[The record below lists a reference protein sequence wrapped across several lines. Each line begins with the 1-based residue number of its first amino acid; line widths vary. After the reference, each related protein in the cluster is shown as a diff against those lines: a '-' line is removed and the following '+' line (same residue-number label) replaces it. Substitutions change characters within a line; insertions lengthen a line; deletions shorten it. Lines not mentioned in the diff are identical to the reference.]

1 MLLDYISA
9 ALVTMLVT
17 LDPPAL
23 APIFVSLTRGMNAAE
38 RRRVA
43 VRASLISFGI
53 LAFFGLGGEVLL
65 RLLGVGIPAF
75 RISGGLLLFWVAFEM
90 VFERRNERKQ
100 HTADIAITEDHI
112 RNVAAFPLA
121 IPLMAGPGAITA
133 VILLAGR
140 ADGNV
145 AYLSALLILIALGI
159 LICLVVF
166 SAADRV
172 SRWLG
177 VTGNVVLT
185 RLLGVILA
193 GLAVQFIID
202 GVLAQM
208 PSCTGINPAS
218 RNRFLSSS
226 TRCMM

>member
-1 MLLDYISA
+1 MLFDYVSA
-9 ALVTMLVT
+9 ALVTLLVT
-17 LDPPAL
+17 LDPVAL

-38 RRRVA
+38 RRRVSI
-43 VRASLISFGI
+43 RASLIAFGI
-53 LAFFGLGGEVLL
+53 LAFFGLGGEILL

-75 RISGGLLLFWVAFEM
+75 RISGGLLLFWIAFEM

-100 HTADIAITEDHI
+100 HTADVAITEDHI

-121 IPLMAGPGAITA
+121 IPLMAGPGSITA

-140 ADGNV
+140 ADGSLT
-145 AYLSALLILIALGI
+145 YLSTLLALIALGVAS
-159 LICLVVF
+159 CFAVF
-166 SAADRV
+166 LMADRV
-172 SRWLG
+172 SRMLG

-202 GVLAQM
+202 GVRALLH
-208 PSCTGINPAS
+208 SPA
-218 RNRFLSSS
+218 L
-226 TRCMM
+226 

>member
-9 ALVTMLVT
+9 ALVTLLVT
-17 LDPPAL
+17 LDPVAL

-43 VRASLISFGI
+43 LRASLIAFGI

-75 RISGGLLLFWVAFEM
+75 RISGGLLLFWIAFEM
-90 VFERRNERKQ
+90 VFERRNDRKQ

-140 ADGNV
+140 ANGRV
-145 AYLSALLILIALGI
+145 FYLLTLILTIAIGVV
-159 LICLVVF
+159 CCFAVF
-166 SAADRV
+166 SAAERV

-202 GVLAQM
+202 GVLALLRA
-208 PSCTGINPAS
+208 PAV
-218 RNRFLSSS
+218 
-226 TRCMM
+226 

>member
-1 MLLDYISA
+1 MLLDYLSA
-9 ALVTMLVT
+9 ALVTLLVT
-17 LDPPAL
+17 LDPVAL
-23 APIFVSLTRGMNAAE
+23 APIFVSLTRGMNASE

-43 VRASLISFGI
+43 VRASLIAFGI
-53 LAFFGLGGEVLL
+53 LAFFGLGGELLL

-75 RISGGLLLFWVAFEM
+75 RISGGLLLFWIAFEM

-159 LICLVVF
+159 LSCLIVF

-202 GVLAQM
+202 GVLALIRQQ
-208 PSCTGINPAS
+208 P
-218 RNRFLSSS
+218 
-226 TRCMM
+226 

>member
-9 ALVTMLVT
+9 ALVTLLVT
-17 LDPPAL
+17 LDPVAL

-38 RRRVA
+38 RRRVSM
-43 VRASLISFGI
+43 RACLIAFGI

-75 RISGGLLLFWVAFEM
+75 RISGGMLLFWIAFEM

-100 HTADIAITEDHI
+100 HTADVAITEDHI

-133 VILLAGR
+133 TILLAGR

-145 AYLSALLILIALGI
+145 LALALLLTLVAAVMLACLAVFAAAEPLARLLG
-159 LICLVVF
+159 
-166 SAADRV
+166 A
-172 SRWLG
+172 
-177 VTGNVVLT
+177 TGQTVLT

-193 GLAVQFIID
+193 ALAAQFVID
-202 GVLAQM
+202 GISV
-208 PSCTGINPAS
+208 S
-218 RNRFLSSS
+218 FEV
-226 TRCMM
+226 

>member
-43 VRASLISFGI
+43 VRASLIAFGI

-75 RISGGLLLFWVAFEM
+75 RISGGLLLFWIAFEM

-100 HTADIAITEDHI
+100 QTADTAITEDHI

-133 VILLAGR
+133 TILLAGR

-145 AYLSALLILIALGI
+145 LFLSSLLALIALGI
-159 LICLVVF
+159 ASCFVVF
-166 SAADRV
+166 MMAERV
-172 SRWLG
+172 ARILG

-202 GVLAQM
+202 GVLALIR
-208 PSCTGINPAS
+208 GWAA
-218 RNRFLSSS
+218 
-226 TRCMM
+226 

>member
-9 ALVTMLVT
+9 ALVTLLVT
-17 LDPPAL
+17 LDPVAL
-23 APIFVSLTRGMNAAE
+23 APIFVSLTRGMNASE

-43 VRASLISFGI
+43 LRASLIAFGI

-65 RLLGVGIPAF
+65 RLLGVGLPAF
-75 RISGGLLLFWVAFEM
+75 RISGGLLLFWIAFEM

-140 ADGNV
+140 AGGSV
-145 AYLSALLILIALGI
+145 VYLAALLILIALGV
-159 LICLVVF
+159 LSCLVVF

-202 GVLAQM
+202 GVKEAFGL
-208 PSCTGINPAS
+208 
-218 RNRFLSSS
+218 
-226 TRCMM
+226 

>member
-1 MLLDYISA
+1 MLADFVAS
-9 ALVTMLVT
+9 ALVTLLVT

-23 APIFVSLTRGMNAAE
+23 APIFVSLTRGMDAAQ

-43 VRASLISFGI
+43 VRATLIAFGI

-75 RISGGLLLFWVAFEM
+75 RISGGLLLFWIAFEM
-90 VFERRNERKQ
+90 VFERRNDRKQ
-100 HTADIAITEDHI
+100 HTADVATTEDQI

-140 ADGNV
+140 AGGAPV
-145 AYLSALLILIALGI
+145 YLATLIAMIAFGVAA
-159 LICLVVF
+159 CLAVF
-166 SAADRV
+166 LAADRV
-172 SRWLG
+172 SRLLG
-177 VTGNVVLT
+177 ITGNVVLS

-193 GLAVQFIID
+193 GLAVQF
-202 GVLAQM
+202 VVN
-208 PSCTGINPAS
+208 GIESLVPPRAG
-218 RNRFLSSS
+218 
-226 TRCMM
+226 

>member
-1 MLLDYISA
+1 MLFDYISA
-9 ALVTMLVT
+9 ALVTLFVT

-23 APIFVSLTRGMNAAE
+23 APIFISLTQGMNAEE
-38 RRRVA
+38 RKRVSI
-43 VRASLISFGI
+43 RAALIAFCI

-75 RISGGLLLFWVAFEM
+75 RISGGLLLFWIAFEM

-100 HTADIAITEDHI
+100 HTANVAITEDHI

-140 ADGNV
+140 ANGDPV
-145 AYLSALLILIALGI
+145 YLSSLLILIALGV
-159 LICLVVF
+159 LSCFVVF
-166 SAADRV
+166 QAAERV
-172 SRWLG
+172 SRMLG
-177 VTGNVVLT
+177 VTGNIVLS

-193 GLAVQFIID
+193 GLAVQFIIN
-202 GVLAQM
+202 GVEALFKGSA
-208 PSCTGINPAS
+208 
-218 RNRFLSSS
+218 L
-226 TRCMM
+226 

>member
-1 MLLDYISA
+1 MLFDYISS
-9 ALVTMLVT
+9 ALVTLLVT

-23 APIFVSLTRGMNAAE
+23 APIFVSLTRGMNASE

-43 VRASLISFGI
+43 LRASLIAFGI

-75 RISGGLLLFWVAFEM
+75 RISGGLLLFWIAFEM

-159 LICLVVF
+159 LSCLIVF

-202 GVLAQM
+202 GVLALIRQQ
-208 PSCTGINPAS
+208 P
-218 RNRFLSSS
+218 
-226 TRCMM
+226 

>member
-1 MLLDYISA
+1 MLSDYVSS
-9 ALVTMLVT
+9 ALVTLLVT

-23 APIFVSLTRGMNAAE
+23 APIFISLTRGMTTQE

-43 VRASLISFGI
+43 TRASFIAFCI

-75 RISGGLLLFWVAFEM
+75 RISGGLLLFWIAFEM

-145 AYLSALLILIALGI
+145 VYLTALLILIALGV
-159 LICLVVF
+159 LSCLVVF
-166 SAADRV
+166 SAAERV
-172 SRWLG
+172 ARWLG

-202 GVLAQM
+202 GVLALNRM
-208 PSCTGINPAS
+208 PAV
-218 RNRFLSSS
+218 
-226 TRCMM
+226 

>member
-1 MLLDYISA
+1 MLADFVAS
-9 ALVTMLVT
+9 ALVTLLVT

-23 APIFVSLTRGMNAAE
+23 APIFVSLTRGMDAAQ

-43 VRASLISFGI
+43 VRANLIAFGI

-75 RISGGLLLFWVAFEM
+75 RISGGLLLFWIAFEM
-90 VFERRNERKQ
+90 VFERRNDRKQ
-100 HTADIAITEDHI
+100 HTADVATTEDQI

-140 ADGNV
+140 AGGAPV
-145 AYLSALLILIALGI
+145 YLATLIAMIAFGVAA
-159 LICLVVF
+159 CLAVF
-166 SAADRV
+166 LAADRV
-172 SRWLG
+172 SRLLG
-177 VTGNVVLT
+177 ITGNVVLS

-193 GLAVQFIID
+193 GLAVQF
-202 GVLAQM
+202 VVN
-208 PSCTGINPAS
+208 GIESLVPPRAG
-218 RNRFLSSS
+218 
-226 TRCMM
+226 

>member
-1 MLLDYISA
+1 MLTDFISA
-9 ALVTMLVT
+9 ALVTLLVT
-17 LDPPAL
+17 LDPVAL

-38 RRRVA
+38 RRRVST
-43 VRASLISFGI
+43 RASLIAFGI

-75 RISGGLLLFWVAFEM
+75 RISGGLLLFWIAFEM

-145 AYLSALLILIALGI
+145 VALGALIGLIALGV
-159 LICLVVF
+159 LSCFLVF

-193 GLAVQFIID
+193 GLAVQFIIN
-202 GVLAQM
+202 GIESLLRPAVL
-208 PSCTGINPAS
+208 
-218 RNRFLSSS
+218 
-226 TRCMM
+226 

>member
-9 ALVTMLVT
+9 ALVTLLVT
-17 LDPPAL
+17 LDPVAL
-23 APIFVSLTRGMNAAE
+23 APIFVSLTRGMNAGE
-38 RRRVA
+38 RRRVSL
-43 VRASLISFGI
+43 RACLIAFGI

-75 RISGGLLLFWVAFEM
+75 RISGGLLLFWIAFEM

-140 ADGNV
+140 ADGNIV
-145 AYLSALLILIALGI
+145 YLTALLILIALGI
-159 LICLVVF
+159 LSCFVVF
-166 SAADRV
+166 SAAERV
-172 SRWLG
+172 AHWLG

-185 RLLGVILA
+185 RLRGVILA

-202 GVLAQM
+202 GVLALLRA
-208 PSCTGINPAS
+208 PAV
-218 RNRFLSSS
+218 
-226 TRCMM
+226 